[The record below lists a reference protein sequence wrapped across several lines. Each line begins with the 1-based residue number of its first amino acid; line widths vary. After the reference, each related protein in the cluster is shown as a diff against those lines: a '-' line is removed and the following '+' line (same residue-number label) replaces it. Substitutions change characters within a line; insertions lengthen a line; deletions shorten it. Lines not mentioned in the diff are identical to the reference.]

1 MKLNKKLLVGSLGL
15 LSFFIILESCG
26 GFLSKSQS
34 NSNTDSNQNSNK
46 NKEIR
51 TMNSNNPNPGNETA
65 VLAGGCFW
73 CLDAVY
79 QRLEGV
85 VSIECGYSNGTKEN
99 PTYEEVCSGITKH
112 AEVVKITYDTTK
124 ISYQELLEVFWRIHD
139 PTTLNR
145 QGNDVGT
152 QYRSGIYYQN
162 EAQKIIALASKEAV
176 KSSGLW
182 EGNIVTEII
191 PLSNYYPA
199 EAYHQDYFNNHPENQ
214 YCVYVVGAKVE
225 KFKKEFKDKLKK

>member
-1 MKLNKKLLVGSLGL
+1 MKTVKLLSSVAL
-15 LSFFIILESCG
+15 LSTAAMVISWSCG
-26 GFLSKSQS
+26 GFLSNSRSKEEKSTS
-34 NSNTDSNQNSNK
+34 LNSRKKQ
-46 NKEIR
+46 EIR
-51 TMNSNNPNPGNETA
+51 TMDKTTSAGTETA

-85 VSIECGYSNGTKEN
+85 ISIECGYSNGKKVN
-99 PTYEEVCSGITKH
+99 PTYEEVCSGTTGH

-145 QGNDVGT
+145 QGNDIGT

-162 EAQKIIALASKEAV
+162 EAQRIIAMASKEAV
-176 KSSGLW
+176 SSSGLW
-182 EGNIVTEII
+182 EGKLVTEII
-191 PLSNYYPA
+191 PLSNYSSA
-199 EAYHQDYFNNHPENQ
+199 EAYHQDYFNHHPENQ

>member
-1 MKLNKKLLVGSLGL
+1 MKQNNLVAFLI
-15 LSFFIILESCG
+15 LSFLPLFFISCG
-26 GFLSKSQS
+26 GFLSKNHNKSEEK
-34 NSNTDSNQNSNK
+34 NDLTSNK

-51 TMNSNNPNPGNETA
+51 TMSSNEKSQGNETA

-79 QRLEGV
+79 QKLEGV
-85 VSIECGYSNGTKEN
+85 TDIECGYSNGTKKN
-99 PTYEEVCSGITKH
+99 PTYEEVCSGTTKH
-112 AEVVKITYDTTK
+112 AEVVKITYDTNK

-145 QGNDVGT
+145 QGNDIGT

-191 PLSNYYPA
+191 PLENYYTA
-199 EAYHQDYFNNHPENQ
+199 EDYHQDYFTNNPENQ

-225 KFKKEFKDKLKK
+225 KFKKDFKDKLKK